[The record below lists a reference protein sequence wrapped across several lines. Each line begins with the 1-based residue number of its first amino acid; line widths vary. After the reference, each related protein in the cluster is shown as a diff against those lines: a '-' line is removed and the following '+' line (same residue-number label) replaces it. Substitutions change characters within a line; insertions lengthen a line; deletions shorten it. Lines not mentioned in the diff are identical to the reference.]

1 MLALTD
7 VKKRRMND
15 LEKVANYLLETSEYY
30 RDKAEELGCDVYDLF
45 DEALE
50 EAENLSETAIKIILN
65 IS

>member
-7 VKKRRMND
+7 VKERHMND

-30 RDKAEELGCDVYDLF
+30 QDKAEELGCDVYDLF